1 MHVVNAISHACSSA
15 FAIAKYLVQEFEE
28 IIYKS
33 TGRLKYCVNF
43 LDHSSSNRRTRYFW
57 QIKIRTLA

>member
-28 IIYKS
+28 II
-33 TGRLKYCVNF
+33 
-43 LDHSSSNRRTRYFW
+43 
-57 QIKIRTLA
+57 

>member
-15 FAIAKYLVQEFEE
+15 FPIAKYLVKFDE

-43 LDHSSSNRRTRYFW
+43 LDHSSSNRQTRYFW
-57 QIKIRTLA
+57 HIKIRSLA